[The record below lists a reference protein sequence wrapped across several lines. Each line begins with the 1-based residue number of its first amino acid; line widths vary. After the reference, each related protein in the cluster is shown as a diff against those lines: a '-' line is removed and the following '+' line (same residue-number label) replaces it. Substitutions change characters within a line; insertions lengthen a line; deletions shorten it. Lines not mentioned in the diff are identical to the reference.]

1 MATAGVVQFEREVQG
16 KVEIVLLIEGEEV
29 ARSDSP
35 AYIAAEVAFRN
46 LSTLAFSD
54 AFVVDI
60 PTNAASLVKAARAAH
75 ATPEIFTAYRL
86 ISECAW

>member
-1 MATAGVVQFEREVQG
+1 MQG
-16 KVEIVLLIEGEEV
+16 KVEIVLLVDGAEV

-35 AYIAAEVAFRN
+35 AHIAAEVAFRN
-46 LSTLAFSD
+46 ISTLAFSD

-60 PTNAASLVKAARAAH
+60 PTNAAALVKAAKNAH